1 MPRPRPS
8 GGADYLTNLASQ
20 VSTISASLSVI
31 EQKLTHIGRNEQILN
46 KNIISLNNKMKEIE
60 KKVHEAGGG
69 DGISPEMME
78 QINQVMQEL
87 RAQLDDMRAQL
98 EAISSQG
105 VSAGLSDDDIRK
117 LKYIVET
124 IDPLKFVTVDQV
136 ERIIDEKLS
145 R

>member
-46 KNIISLNNKMKEIE
+46 KNIISLNNKMKELE
-60 KKVHEAGGG
+60 KTVHEAGGG
-69 DGISPEMME
+69 EGLSPEAMQ
-78 QINQVMQEL
+78 QINQTMEAL
-87 RAQLDDMRAQL
+87 RAQLEEMQKQIEAVSAQ
-98 EAISSQG
+98 G
-105 VSAGLSDDDIRK
+105 MTAGLSEDDVRK

-124 IDPLKFVTVDQV
+124 IDPLKFVTIDQV
-136 ERIIDEKLS
+136 EKIISEKMGA
-145 R
+145 